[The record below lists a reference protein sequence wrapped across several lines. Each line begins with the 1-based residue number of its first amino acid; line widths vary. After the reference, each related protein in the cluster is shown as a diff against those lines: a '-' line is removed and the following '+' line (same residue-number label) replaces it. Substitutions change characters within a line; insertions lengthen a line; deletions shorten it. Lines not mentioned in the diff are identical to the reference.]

1 MKKDLF
7 ETKNYVAAKGTKIR
21 IEKSGGKVINTSSKQ
36 LLKFSAYI
44 ENNELCFGSTYGD
57 LIYVSIADAELDT
70 SPRLESQISDED
82 LARYWGVDTSAKQGL
97 PTGYRLLSHQANDE
111 QAYAQMAVRKNFD
124 NVPVEG
130 DTTIRFQREMKWEEF
145 DVLYQRWSW
154 DGIAAESII
163 FLSHDVSHLSDVELE
178 KEVRTSPIIS
188 ADSSVTIKRTK
199 DGYTFFN
206 FNFEY

>member
-1 MKKDLF
+1 
-7 ETKNYVAAKGTKIR
+7 
-21 IEKSGGKVINTSSKQ
+21 
-36 LLKFSAYI
+36 
-44 ENNELCFGSTYGD
+44 
-57 LIYVSIADAELDT
+57 
-70 SPRLESQISDED
+70 
-82 LARYWGVDTSAKQGL
+82 
-97 PTGYRLLSHQANDE
+97 
-111 QAYAQMAVRKNFD
+111 MAVRKNFD
-124 NVPVEG
+124 NLPVEG